1 MAVSEKPPYLRVEK
15 LSRPAYAPRMKRRVY
30 LDHLSGTPLAPEVR
44 EAMRPFLEERFGS
57 AASVHGHGLAAREAL
72 DLARGQCA
80 TMVNATPEEIIFSSS
95 GTEANNLAVK
105 GVALAQRERGNHL
118 VLSNIEHPSI
128 DRSVAWLEEN
138 GFTAT
143 RVAVDGAGRVPPEA
157 VAEAVTDNTILIA
170 THHASHDLGTI
181 QDVAAMGTMAAERG
195 IPFLVDATASGGW
208 LPVDVRAANI
218 SLLSLA
224 PHRFGGPQGVGV
236 LFRNRRV
243 PMTPLFHGGVQEDGL
258 RAGTENIAA
267 IVGAGAAA
275 ELPAV
280 NVVPL
285 QRQLHEGLIERIEH
299 IRLNGAALGAERLPT
314 HLNYSIEFIE
324 GEGLAL
330 ALDFQGI
337 AIASG
342 AACVTKNMAVPPALA
357 AIGLD
362 AASAKGNVLL
372 SLGRD
377 TTADDI
383 NYALEVIPKQVDKLR
398 AMSPAWVEK

>member
-1 MAVSEKPPYLRVEK
+1 
-15 LSRPAYAPRMKRRVY
+15 
-30 LDHLSGTPLAPEVR
+30 
-44 EAMRPFLEERFGS
+44 RFGS
-57 AASVHGHGLAAREAL
+57 AASVHGHGLTAREAM
-72 DLARGQCA
+72 DTARRQCA
-80 TMVNATPEEIIFSSS
+80 ALVNGTEEEIVFTSS

-105 GVALAQRERGNHL
+105 GVAFAQRERGNHL

-138 GFTAT
+138 GFRAT
-143 RVAVDGAGRVPPEA
+143 RVAVDGEGRVSPEA
-157 VAEAVTDNTILIA
+157 VAKAVTDKTILIS
-170 THHASHDLGTI
+170 THHASHDLGTV
-181 QDVAAMGTMAAERG
+181 QDVAVIGAMAKERG

-208 LPVDVRAANI
+208 LPVDVHAANI
-218 SLLSLA
+218 SLLTLA

-243 PMTPLFHGGVQEDGL
+243 PLTPLLHGGVQEEGL

-275 ELPAV
+275 ALPAV
-280 NVVPL
+280 DVAPL
-285 QRQLHEGLIERIEH
+285 QRRLHEGLMEHIEH
-299 IRLNGAALGAERLPT
+299 LRLNGPPLGADRLPT

-362 AASAKGNVLL
+362 AALAKGNVLL

>member
-1 MAVSEKPPYLRVEK
+1 
-15 LSRPAYAPRMKRRVY
+15 MKRRVY
-30 LDHLSGTPLAPEVR
+30 LDHLAGTPLAAEVR

-57 AASVHGHGLAAREAL
+57 ASSLHSHGLAAREAI
-72 DLARGQCA
+72 DTAREQCA
-80 TMVNATPEEIIFSSS
+80 ELINSTSEEILFTSS

-105 GVALAQRERGNHL
+105 GVALVQRERGNHI

-128 DRSVAWLEEN
+128 DQSVAWLEDN
-138 GFTAT
+138 GLSAT
-143 RVAVDGAGRVPPEA
+143 RVPVDGEGLLAPNDIA
-157 VAEAVTDNTILIA
+157 QATTDQTVLIA
-170 THHASHDLGTI
+170 THHANHDLGTV
-181 QDVAAMGTMAAERG
+181 QDISAIGAMAAERG
-195 IPFLVDATASGGW
+195 IPFFVDATASGGW
-208 LPVDVRAANI
+208 LPVDVQAANV

-224 PHRFGGPQGVGV
+224 PHRFHGPQGVGV
-236 LFRNRRV
+236 LYRNRRV
-243 PMTPLFHGGVQEDGL
+243 PLTPQMHGGVQEDGF

-275 ELPAV
+275 ALPAV
-280 NVVPL
+280 DVATL
-285 QRQLHEGLIERIEH
+285 QRQLHEGLMERIDH
-299 IRLNGAALGAERLPT
+299 LRLNGAALGAGRLPT

-330 ALDFQGI
+330 ALDLQGI
-337 AIASG
+337 AITSG

-362 AASAKGNVLL
+362 AALAKGNVLL

-383 NYALEVIPKQVDKLR
+383 GYALKVIPKQVDKLR
-398 AMSPAWVEK
+398 AMSPAWAEK